1 MLFTSYEFIGF
12 LIVLFVAYY
21 LIPARHQWKLLL
33 IFSYFFY
40 YCANPLY
47 LIYIAATTVAVF
59 FAARGMDRLTGEGK
73 MRATAAE
80 AALPAEEKKRRRAV
94 LKKKKYHL
102 LLLGL
107 IISIGLLAVTKYT
120 NFTIV
125 NINAILRATGSGGQ
139 LRLLNIIVPLGISFY
154 TFQAVSYLIDVYR
167 GTVAAEKNICR
178 FALFVSFFPQLIQGP
193 ISRYGDLS
201 QSLYGPHSFDK
212 KNLTFGLQ
220 RILWGFFKKLVIA
233 DRMLV
238 AVNELI
244 RDPDAYGGAYVFA
257 GMLFYALLLYADF
270 TGGIDIT
277 IGIAE
282 VLGIK
287 VKENFLRPFF
297 SKSVKEYWRRWHI
310 SMGTW
315 FTDYIFYPVTASKPM
330 LKLSKWSR
338 KHLGLAVGKRLPVYL
353 SSFIVWFATGL
364 WHGASWNFIVW
375 GLANWFVIMV
385 SQELEPMYGR
395 FHKCVG
401 MVGAALRKGKGSH
414 GAEQEGG
421 TAAPYRIT
429 GCVWYKSFQVVRTVL
444 LMSLIRTF
452 DCYRDVPLTFRMWGS
467 MLTEGNWRILWDG
480 SLLRLGLSAADYVLL
495 FAGLLLLV
503 TASLRQR
510 KAPLRK
516 QLAERPYWQRFT
528 LCFGLFLIVL
538 VFGVYGIGH
547 DGAQFIYNQF

>member
-33 IFSYFFY
+33 LFSCFFY

-47 LIYIAATTVAVF
+47 LIYIAATTIAVF
-59 FAARGMDRLTGEGK
+59 FAARRMDRLTSEGK
-73 MRATAAE
+73 TRATAAD
-80 AALPAEEKKRRRAV
+80 AALPTEEKKRRRAA

-102 LLLGL
+102 LILGL
-107 IISIGLLAVTKYT
+107 LISIGLLAVTKYT

-125 NINAILRATGSGGQ
+125 NINALLRATGSGGQ
-139 LRLLNIIVPLGISFY
+139 LALLNIIVPLGISFY

-167 GTVAAEKNICR
+167 GTVKAESNFFR

-201 QSLYGPHSFDK
+201 QSLYGPHPFDK

-233 DRMLV
+233 DRMLI

-353 SSFIVWFATGL
+353 ATFIVWFATGL

-375 GLANWFVIMV
+375 GLANWFVIML
-385 SQELEPMYGR
+385 SQELEPLYGR
-395 FHKCVG
+395 FHK
-401 MVGAALRKGKGSH
+401 RFH
-414 GAEQEGG
+414 I
-421 TAAPYRIT
+421 PNN
-429 GCVWYKSFQVVRTVL
+429 VWYKSFQVVRTVL

-467 MLTEGNWRILWDG
+467 MFTEGNWRILWDG
-480 SLLRLGLSAADYVLL
+480 SLLRLGLSAADYIVLL
-495 FAGLLLLV
+495 WGLILL
-503 TASLRQR
+503 TAASLIQR

-516 QLAERPYWQRFT
+516 QLAERPYWQRFV
-528 LCFGLFLIVL
+528 LCFGLFLVVL
-538 VFGVYGIGH
+538 VFGVYGIGY